1 MKQPSNNKAAALLA
15 AFGSLAELAHHFYT
29 SMIAVGAT
37 KEEAQAGMQS
47 FISTELVVLTSGKTE
62 EKDGNDDDTE

>member
-29 SMIAVGAT
+29 SMVAVGAS
-37 KEEAQAGMQS
+37 KEEATAGMQE
-47 FISTELVVLTSGKTE
+47 FIKTQITIAMNGGP
-62 EKDGNDDDTE
+62 KDGGNRDGTDE

>member
-1 MKQPSNNKAAALLA
+1 MKQPSNNKVAALLA

>member
-1 MKQPSNNKAAALLA
+1 MKQSSNNKAAALLA

-62 EKDGNDDDTE
+62 EKDGNDDGTE

>member
-1 MKQPSNNKAAALLA
+1 MKTPKNNPAAGLLTA
-15 AFGSLAELAHHFYT
+15 IGSLAELAHHFYA

-47 FISTELVVLTSGKTE
+47 FISTELVVLTSGKTK

>member
-47 FISTELVVLTSGKTE
+47 FITTELVVLTSGKTE
-62 EKDGNDDDTE
+62 EKDGNDDGTE